1 MVKESACV
9 GEEPQAARESHMSSI
24 PLTQLKTRKQAR
36 IVEIRRDPEGHWRK
50 LIALGITPDTVVYL
64 AQKFPSYIVQVGHTT
79 TALDKQ
85 MAELI
90 LVDKD

>member
-1 MVKESACV
+1 
-9 GEEPQAARESHMSSI
+9 MSQPIS
-24 PLTQLKTRKQAR
+24 LTRLKTRRQAR

-50 LIALGITPDTVVYL
+50 LMALGITPDTVVYL
-64 AQKFPSYIVQVGHTT
+64 AQKFPSYIVQVGHTM

-90 LVDKD
+90 LVETVSGTNG